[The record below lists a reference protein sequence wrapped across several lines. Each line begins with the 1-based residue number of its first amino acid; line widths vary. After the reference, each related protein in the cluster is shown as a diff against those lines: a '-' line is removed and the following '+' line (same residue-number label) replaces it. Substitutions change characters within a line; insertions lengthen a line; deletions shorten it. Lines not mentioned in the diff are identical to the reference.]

1 MEKELKS
8 FQSVDAN
15 ATLGEQIS
23 VGILDIAAAV
33 FIVAAISMAIIKLI
47 IEIKN
52 DI

>member
-1 MEKELKS
+1 MEN
-8 FQSVDAN
+8 V
-15 ATLGEQIS
+15 S

-33 FIVAAISMAIIKLI
+33 FIVVAIGMSIIKLI

>member
-1 MEKELKS
+1 MKN
-8 FQSVDAN
+8 V
-15 ATLGEQIS
+15 S

-33 FIVAAISMAIIKLI
+33 FIVVAIGMSIIKLI

>member
-15 ATLGEQIS
+15 TTLAEQVS
-23 VGILDIAAAV
+23 VDILDIAAGI
-33 FIVAAISMAIIKLI
+33 FIVAAIGMAIMKLI

>member
-15 ATLGEQIS
+15 TTLGEQVS
-23 VGILDIAAAV
+23 VGILDVAAGI
-33 FIVAAISMAIIKLI
+33 FIVVAIGMAIMKLI